1 MSPPAIRNGAEM
13 TGSTA
18 SHAIPVGRR
27 RLADRIRSGQR
38 QISDRVHS
46 AADARARARGWTVTE
61 STGRFGMG
69 ARTYRDP
76 GFSTRPRS
84 TSNDTPLRRRTA

>member
-1 MSPPAIRNGAEM
+1 MSPPAVRNGAEM

-18 SHAIPVGRR
+18 SHAIPAGRR
-27 RLADRIRSGQR
+27 RLADRIRGAQR
-38 QISDRVHS
+38 HISDRAHQ
-46 AADARARARGWTVTE
+46 AGDARARARGWTITQ

-76 GFSTRPRS
+76 RFSTRPRA
-84 TSNDTPLRRRTA
+84 TSNDTPPRRRAA